1 MDMNT
6 EKSSSTAIGPV
17 GLIIR
22 QKDPNN
28 LEMPFDQ
35 LGDFITPSELF
46 YIRSHF
52 PVRSWIPAAFRLS
65 IRGAVRNEL
74 SLSYADIRAMPS
86 RTCVATL
93 ECAGNSRVFLTPP
106 VPGAQWELGAVGN
119 AEWTGVPLSV
129 LLESAGLA
137 DEVCDFVLEGADRGV
152 PKEEPKPPG
161 PISYARSIPRAR
173 AMDPDVLIAYQM
185 NGQDLTP
192 EHGYPAARHRSR
204 LLRHVVGQV
213 ADRHRRCHTAVSGL
227 LANFRLRL
235 LGYFEGIPVRRPL
248 AEMKLKSQIARPRVY
263 ERLQPGRPYTIF
275 GAAWA
280 GDTDVTEIWI
290 SLDGGAS
297 WVQGD
302 FIDPISRHALAP
314 LEIRLD
320 HAGTTG
326 PLYAVGARDGSR
338 PTAPARRSQSQFW
351 QLCDRSP
358 AANRGLCGR
367 EVRFELDGTPTA
379 RGIAGSLQSLRL
391 SATTFGEYQSSMA
404 AIFDL
409 LASRHFGLSV
419 KKISARKIYRNAF

>member
-1 MDMNT
+1 MDT
-6 EKSSSTAIGPV
+6 STDNWSGTAVRPV

-52 PVRSWIPAAFRLS
+52 PTPELNPAAYLLS
-65 IRGAVRNEL
+65 IRGAVLNEL

-93 ECAGNSRVFLTPP
+93 ECAGNSRVFLVPP
-106 VPGAQWELGAVGN
+106 APGAQWELGAVGN

-137 DEVCDFVLEGADRGV
+137 DDVCDLVLEGADRGV

-173 AMDPDVLIAYQM
+173 AMEPDVLVAYQM
-185 NGQDLTP
+185 NGRDLTP
-192 EHGYPAARHRSR
+192 DHGYPLRAVVPGHYGMASVKWLTDIIAAT
-204 LLRHVVGQV
+204 QP
-213 ADRHRRCHTAVSGL
+213 
-227 LANFRLRL
+227 FQ
-235 LGYFEGIPVRRPL
+235 GYWQTSDYGYWDDSEGTPVRRPL

-263 ERLQPGRPYTIF
+263 ERLEPDRPYTIF

-280 GDTDVTEIWI
+280 GATDVTEIWI

-297 WVQGD
+297 WVQGE
-302 FIDPISRHALAP
+302 FLDPINRYAWRRWKYDWITPSQPGRYTLLA
-314 LEIRLD
+314 R
-320 HAGTTG
+320 
-326 PLYAVGARDGSR
+326 
-338 PTAPARRSQSQFW
+338 
-351 QLCDRSP
+351 
-358 AANRGLCGR
+358 
-367 EVRFELDGTPTA
+367 A
-379 RGIAGSLQSLRL
+379 RGADQHAQPDGHNPNFGSYVIDHPLPIEV
-391 SATTFGEYQSSMA
+391 FVA
-404 AIFDL
+404 AL
-409 LASRHFGLSV
+409 
-419 KKISARKIYRNAF
+419 